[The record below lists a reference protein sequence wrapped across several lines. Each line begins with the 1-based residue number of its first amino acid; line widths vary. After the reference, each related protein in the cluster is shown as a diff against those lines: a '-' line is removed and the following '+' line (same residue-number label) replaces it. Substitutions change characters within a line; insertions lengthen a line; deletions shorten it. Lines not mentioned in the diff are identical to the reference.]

1 MLCRRFSIYTL
12 LTIAPLLL
20 LLFTAACGPAAPREA
35 GREFAT
41 VHELQSPV
49 AKAAIREAGRAVAAP
64 AEREAAA
71 EIAALAKEVA
81 AVKAQLAQLTEPSVA
96 VWSAVI
102 TPVSNAGNVVW
113 TRASGETGIGTI
125 SGETGAAAARLLK
138 IQLTTASKDLT
149 VTTPGPA
156 AAFTDQTLRI
166 GDNYLSF
173 RDQADRATYSSNSDQ
188 TVWSFVGDY
197 TPWYQTGT
205 SYQVSVLAPINAA
218 NLLPDPITAATA
230 IPDHLLGYADD
241 INQVPLSLLD
251 DRYRRQ
257 VPDDTPKVF
266 SFPTD
271 PAPATGDSVILLH
284 PDSIRRFF
292 TGTVTQGEDLR
303 TMAVSLTIPGGSVTS
318 LQGYIPTLTGADA
331 ATLRGKVFVITSGS
345 PTSLPESLSYK
356 GTDYEISQTAA
367 TNLPGFYEVTGLL
380 YAGLV
385 VGEKP
390 QYAFTLADGN
400 IHPSSRQ
407 YQHDPYTFNGSSWE
421 LTPGSVS
428 RWAEAGNPDKIPSN
442 KLTAAAVQ
450 VLHTGPGAGI
460 DIANSGQTTTQR
472 VALTTFTPAF
482 DLTAAGKGL
491 GNITVRAKLRLTSGS
506 PSAVGF
512 DDNTPTLRGTTI
524 AGMAFASQVKAKL
537 PYNATA
543 DNGIQVG
550 EAVIYNGST
559 TLGTLH
565 LYVAH
570 DATNA
575 LGYYLSY
582 TGESGSLM
590 FNLDLADLEVG
601 FIPNDRTRSIQGGKL
616 ATWTAQT
623 TTPTAGRQATWSIE
637 SPLPGT
643 GLIGAQP
650 GDLPLNRRNRI
661 RLDRYTPTAQC
672 FGWLFIAKVSGAEV
686 ARAVVTLS
694 PTGVIPQ
701 IVNSSSNLHPGPA
714 FTRMYLGNRQFLVIT
729 YHSIL
734 NGADGQN
741 RINISPQPTGF
752 DADGNETAWT
762 TWPANLTVELYEAV
776 IN

>member
-1 MLCRRFSIYTL
+1 MLNRPFSIYTL
-12 LTIAPLLL
+12 LTFAPLLL

-35 GREFAT
+35 GREAETF
-41 VHELQSPV
+41 HELQSPV
-49 AKAAIREAGRAVAAP
+49 AKAAIREAVRAGAAP

-81 AVKAQLAQLTEPSVA
+81 AVKAQLAQLTEPGVTI
-96 VWSAVI
+96 WSAVI
-102 TPVSNAGNVVW
+102 TPAANAGNVVW
-113 TRASGETGIGTI
+113 TRVSGETVRGTI

-173 RDQADRATYSSNSDQ
+173 RDQADSATYSSNADQ

-197 TPWYQTGT
+197 TPWYQTGN
-205 SYQVSVLAPINAA
+205 SYQVSVLSPINAA
-218 NLLPDPITAATA
+218 NLLPDPMPAATA
-230 IPDHLLGYADD
+230 IPGHLLGYADD

-257 VPDDTPKVF
+257 VPDDTPKVLT
-266 SFPTD
+266 FP
-271 PAPATGDSVILLH
+271 ANPATGDSVILLH
-284 PDSIRRFF
+284 PDAIRRFF
-292 TGTVTQGEDLR
+292 TGTVTQGENLR
-303 TMAVSLTIPGGSVTS
+303 AMAVNLTIPGGNVTS
-318 LQGYIPTLTGADA
+318 LQGYIPTLTGSDS

-345 PTSLPESLSYK
+345 PTSLPQSLSYK
-356 GTDYEISQTAA
+356 GTDYTISQTAA
-367 TNLPGFYEVTGLL
+367 TNLPGFYEVTGLM

-407 YQHDPYTFNGSSWE
+407 YQPDPYTFNGSSWE

-428 RWAEAGNPDKIPSN
+428 RWAEAGKPDEIPSN

-450 VLHTGPGAGI
+450 VLHSGPGTGI
-460 DIANSGQTTTQR
+460 SISNSGQTTVQR
-472 VALTTFTPAF
+472 FAFTAFTPAF

-491 GNITVRAKLRLTSGS
+491 GTITVRAKLRLTSGS
-506 PSAVGF
+506 PSAIGF
-512 DDNTPTLRGTTI
+512 DDNTPTLRGTSI
-524 AGMAFASQVKAKL
+524 AGIAFASAVKAGDD
-537 PYNATA
+537 YSSAA

-550 EAVIYNGST
+550 DAVIHNGAT
-559 TLGTLH
+559 TLGTVS
-565 LYVAH
+565 LYLAR
-570 DATNA
+570 DADNN

-582 TGESGSLM
+582 TGKSGSLM
-590 FNLDLADLEVG
+590 FNLDLSGLEVG
-601 FIPNDRTRSIQGGKL
+601 FIPNDKPRSIQGGKL

-623 TTPTAGRQATWSIE
+623 TTPTGGGRKPNWSVE
-637 SPLPGT
+637 SILPGT

-650 GDLPLNRRNRI
+650 GNLPIDQHNRI
-661 RLDRYTPTAQC
+661 RVDSYTPTAQC
-672 FGWLFIAKVSGAEV
+672 FGWLFIAKVSGTEV

-694 PTGVIPQ
+694 PTGIIPK
-701 IVNSSSNLHPGPA
+701 IVNSSSNLHPAPA
-714 FTRMYLGNRQFLVIT
+714 FTRMYLGNSQFLVIT

-734 NGADGQN
+734 NGASGQD

>member
-1 MLCRRFSIYTL
+1 MLYRRFSIYTL
-12 LTIAPLLL
+12 LTFAPLLL

-35 GREFAT
+35 ET

-49 AKAAIREAGRAVAAP
+49 AKAAIREAVREVSAP

-81 AVKAQLAQLTEPSVA
+81 AVKAQLAQLTEPGVT

-113 TRASGETGIGTI
+113 TRVSGETVRGTI
-125 SGETGAAAARLLK
+125 SRESGAAAARLLK

-149 VTTPGPA
+149 VTTPGPT
-156 AAFTDQTLRI
+156 AAFTDQTIRI

-173 RDQADRATYSSNSDQ
+173 RDQADSATYSSGDDQ

-218 NLLPDPITAATA
+218 NLLPDPIPAATA
-230 IPDHLLGYADD
+230 IPDHLLGYDNAV
-241 INQVPLSLLD
+241 NQVPLSLLD

-257 VPDDTPKVF
+257 VPDNTPEVLT
-266 SFPTD
+266 FPAN
-271 PAPATGDSVILLH
+271 PAAGDSVILLH
-284 PDSIRRFF
+284 PDSIERFF

-318 LQGYIPTLTGADA
+318 LQGYIPTLTGSDA

-345 PTSLPESLSYK
+345 PTSLPQSLSYK
-356 GTDYEISQTAA
+356 GTPYTISQTAA
-367 TNLPGFYEVTGLL
+367 TNLPGFYEVSGLL

-400 IHPSSRQ
+400 IHPPSRQ
-407 YQHDPYTFNGSSWE
+407 YQPDPYTFNGSSWE

-442 KLTAAAVQ
+442 KLTAAAVR
-450 VLHTGPGAGI
+450 VLHSGPGTGI
-460 DIANSGQTTTQR
+460 SIANSGQTTVQR
-472 VALTTFTPAF
+472 FAFTAFTPAF

-491 GNITVRAKLRLTSGS
+491 GTITVRAKLRFSDRSVNTI
-506 PSAVGF
+506 GF
-512 DDNTPTLRGTTI
+512 ADDTQDPLLANTI
-524 AGMAFASQVKAKL
+524 AGIAFASAVKAEDD
-537 PYNATA
+537 YSSAA

-559 TLGTLH
+559 TLGTLY

-570 DATNA
+570 DDADA

-582 TGESGSLM
+582 TGASGSLM
-590 FNLDLADLEVG
+590 FDLDLVDLEVG
-601 FIPNDRTRSIQGGKL
+601 FIPNDKPRSIQGGKL

-623 TTPTAGRQATWSIE
+623 TTPTGGRKPNWSIE

-643 GLIGAQP
+643 GLISAQP
-650 GDLPLNRRNRI
+650 GNLPTDQHNRI
-661 RLDRYTPTAQC
+661 RVDSYTPTAQC
-672 FGWLFIAKVSGAEV
+672 FGWLFIAKVSGTEV

-694 PTGVIPQ
+694 PTGIIPKV
-701 IVNSSSNLHPGPA
+701 VNSSSNLHPGPA
-714 FTRMYLGNRQFLVIT
+714 FTRMYLGNSQFLVIT

-734 NGADGQN
+734 NGASGQN
-741 RINISPQPTGF
+741 RINIAPQPTGF

>member
-1 MLCRRFSIYTL
+1 MLHRPFSIYSL
-12 LTIAPLLL
+12 LTFAPLLL
-20 LLFTAACGPAAPREA
+20 LLFIAACGPAAPRET
-35 GREFAT
+35 GREAAT
-41 VHELQSPV
+41 VRELPNPV
-49 AKAAIREAGRAVAAP
+49 EREVIREVVRAGAAP
-64 AEREAAA
+64 AERETAA

-81 AVKAQLAQLTEPSVA
+81 AVKAQLAQLTEPGVT

-102 TPVSNAGNVVW
+102 TPVANAGNAVW

-156 AAFTDQTLRI
+156 AAFTGQTLRI

-173 RDQADRATYSSNSDQ
+173 RDQADSATYSSNADQ

-197 TPWYQTGT
+197 TPWYQTGS

-218 NLLPDPITAATA
+218 NLLPDPIPAATA
-230 IPDHLLGYADD
+230 IPGHLLGYADD

-257 VPDDTPKVF
+257 VPANTPEVL
-266 SFPTD
+266 SFP
-271 PAPATGDSVILLH
+271 ANPATGDSVILLH
-284 PDSIRRFF
+284 PDAIQRFY
-292 TGTVTQGEDLR
+292 TGTVTQPGPTLR
-303 TMAVSLTIPGGSVTS
+303 AMAVNLTIPGGSVTS
-318 LQGYIPTLTGADA
+318 LQGYIPTLTGSDS

-345 PTSLPESLSYK
+345 PTSLPQRLSYK
-356 GTDYEISQTAA
+356 GSNYDISQTAA
-367 TNLPGFYEVTGLL
+367 TNLPGFYEVSGLL

-407 YQHDPYTFNGSSWE
+407 YQPDPYTFNGSSWE

-428 RWAEAGNPDKIPSN
+428 RWAEAGKPDKIPSN

-460 DIANSGQTTTQR
+460 SIANSGQTTTQR
-472 VALTTFTPAF
+472 FAFTAFTPAF

-491 GNITVRAKLRLTSGS
+491 GTITVRAKLRLTSGS
-506 PSAVGF
+506 PSAIGF
-512 DDNTPTLRGTTI
+512 DDNTPTLRGTSI
-524 AGMAFASQVKAKL
+524 AGIAFASAVKVEDDYSSA
-537 PYNATA
+537 A
-543 DNGIQVG
+543 DNGEEVG
-550 EAVIYNGST
+550 KAVIYNGAT
-559 TLGTLH
+559 TLGTVF

-570 DATNA
+570 DDANA

-582 TGESGSLM
+582 TGKSGSLM
-590 FNLDLADLEVG
+590 FDLDLVDLEVG

-623 TTPTAGRQATWSIE
+623 TTPTGWRKPNWSIE

-643 GLIGAQP
+643 GSISAQL
-650 GDLPLNRRNRI
+650 GNLPTDQHNRI
-661 RLDRYTPTAQC
+661 RVDRYTPTAQC
-672 FGWLFIAKVSGAEV
+672 FGWLFIAKVSGTEV

-694 PTGVIPQ
+694 PTGIIPPD
-701 IVNSSSNLHPGPA
+701 VKSSSNVHPGPA
-714 FTRMYLGNRQFLVIT
+714 LTRMYLGNSQFLVIT

-734 NGADGQN
+734 NGASGQN

-752 DADGNETAWT
+752 DAAGKANAWT